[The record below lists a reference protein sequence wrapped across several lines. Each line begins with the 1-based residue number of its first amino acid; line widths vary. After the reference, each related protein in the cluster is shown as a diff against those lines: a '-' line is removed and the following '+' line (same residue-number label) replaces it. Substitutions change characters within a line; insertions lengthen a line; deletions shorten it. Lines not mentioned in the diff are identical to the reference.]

1 MSTNQFDEIRA
12 RAKAAGKLVQ
22 VKSIQVAYTASGD
35 GSLFYEFLL
44 NSDNGNQ
51 FFRVKPSDTALL
63 TQIGNAIAVLAQ
75 KQTVQA
81 LVEDD
86 QLRFLVTFPA

>member
-12 RAKAAGKLVQ
+12 RAKAAGRLVQ
-22 VKSIQVAYTASGD
+22 VTSIQVAYTASGN
-35 GSLFYEFLL
+35 GAVFYEFML
-44 NSDNGNQ
+44 NSDDGSH
-51 FFRVKPSDTALL
+51 FFRVQPSDTALL
-63 TQIGNAIAVLAQ
+63 TQIGNAITVLGQ

-86 QLRFLVTFPA
+86 QLRFLVTFPS